1 VTHTRPEVPGFC
13 LVCRERFGGQ
23 KRPHQT
29 DKDSEEPEAAV
40 EKHFKRNDNPDFD
53 VKPSGGSD
61 VVLGGDVMGGQ
72 VEDLW
77 LDDDEIEE
85 VLHQL
90 LVEKEQDVGVVHQQV
105 EDLQSDF
112 GNATNLAAHFD
123 NQAGFDHHSS
133 NSAAWCYGND
143 AANSTTYENV
153 TGSTADAEN
162 ATSPPLPFGNATD
175 SSAHSSP
182 PFASPTAH
190 FSNSTPSPAASE
202 NWSLA
207 SPSGTV
213 AVEVG
218 GHYSSISGDQ
228 CFGSVFS

>member
-1 VTHTRPEVPGFC
+1 VTHTTPEVPGFC

-23 KRPHQT
+23 KRPHQSE
-29 DKDSEEPEAAV
+29 KDSEETETAV
-40 EKHFKRNDNPDFD
+40 EKHFKRNANPDFD
-53 VKPSGGSD
+53 VRLSGGSE
-61 VVLGGDVMGGQ
+61 VVLGGDVRGAQ

-77 LDDDEIEE
+77 LDEDEFKE

-90 LVEKEQDVGVVHQQV
+90 LVEKEENVGLVHQQV
-105 EDLQSDF
+105 EDLQSDL
-112 GNATNLAAHFD
+112 GNATNMAAHFD

-133 NSAAWCYGND
+133 SDFNSAAWCYGNN
-143 AANSTTYENV
+143 AANSTTYEYV
-153 TGSTADAEN
+153 TGSTAGAEN
-162 ATSPPLPFGNATD
+162 ATSPPLPFGNATN
-175 SSAHSSP
+175 SSAHLSP

-190 FSNSTPSPAASE
+190 FSNATPSPAASE

-218 GHYSSISGDQ
+218 DIILP
-228 CFGSVFS
+228 

>member
-1 VTHTRPEVPGFC
+1 MTHTRPEVPGFC
-13 LVCRERFGGQ
+13 LVCRERFVSL

-29 DKDSEEPEAAV
+29 ERDSEEPETAV

-53 VKPSGGSD
+53 DRLSGGSE
-61 VVLGGDVMGGQ
+61 VVLGGDVRGAH

-77 LDDDEIEE
+77 QDGDDVLKEL
-85 VLHQL
+85 LHQ
-90 LVEKEQDVGVVHQQV
+90 LVEKEGNVVLLHQQV
-105 EDLQSDF
+105 EDLRSDL

-133 NSAAWCYGND
+133 NAVNSAAWCYGNN
-143 AANSTTYENV
+143 AANSTTYANV
-153 TGSTADAEN
+153 TGYTEN
-162 ATSPPLPFGNATD
+162 ATSTPLPFGNATN

-213 AVEVG
+213 AAEVG
-218 GHYSSISGDQ
+218 CIILP
-228 CFGSVFS
+228 

>member
-1 VTHTRPEVPGFC
+1 M
-13 LVCRERFGGQ
+13 
-23 KRPHQT
+23 
-29 DKDSEEPEAAV
+29 
-40 EKHFKRNDNPDFD
+40 EKHFKPNDNPDFD
-53 VKPSGGSD
+53 VRLSGGSE
-61 VVLGGDVMGGQ
+61 VVLGGDVRGAH

-77 LDDDEIEE
+77 LDDDVLEE
-85 VLHQL
+85 FLHQ
-90 LVEKEQDVGVVHQQV
+90 LVEKEENVGLLHQQV
-105 EDLQSDF
+105 EDLQSGF

-133 NSAAWCYGND
+133 NSAAWCYGNN
-143 AANSTTYENV
+143 AANSTTSEYV

-162 ATSPPLPFGNATD
+162 ATSPPLPFGNATN

-218 GHYSSISGDQ
+218 GTLFIHIRDP
-228 CFGSVFS
+228 CFRSVFS

>member
-1 VTHTRPEVPGFC
+1 MTHTSPEVPGFC

-29 DKDSEEPEAAV
+29 EKDSEEPESAV

-53 VKPSGGSD
+53 VRVSGGNE
-61 VVLGGDVMGGQ
+61 VVLVGDVMGAQ

-77 LDDDEIEE
+77 QDDDDVLEE
-85 VLHQL
+85 FLHQ
-90 LVEKEQDVGVVHQQV
+90 LVEKEENVGLLHQHV
-105 EDLQSDF
+105 EDLQSGL
-112 GNATNLAAHFD
+112 GNATNVAAHFD

-133 NSAAWCYGND
+133 NAVNSAAWCYGNN
-143 AANSTTYENV
+143 AANSTTYANV
-153 TGSTADAEN
+153 TGYTEN
-162 ATSPPLPFGNATD
+162 ATSTPLPFGNATN

-182 PFASPTAH
+182 PFASPTAL
-190 FSNSTPSPAASE
+190 FSNPTPSPAASE

-213 AVEVG
+213 AAEVG
-218 GHYSSISGDQ
+218 CIILP
-228 CFGSVFS
+228 

>member
-1 VTHTRPEVPGFC
+1 MTHTRPEVPGFC
-13 LVCRERFGGQ
+13 LVCRERFSGQ

-29 DKDSEEPEAAV
+29 EKDSEEPESAV

-53 VKPSGGSD
+53 VRLSGGSE
-61 VVLGGDVMGGQ
+61 VVLGGDVRGAQ

-85 VLHQL
+85 ALQL
-90 LVEKEQDVGVVHQQV
+90 LLEKEENVVLLHQQV
-105 EDLQSDF
+105 EDLQSDL
-112 GNATNLAAHFD
+112 GNATNVAVQFD
-123 NQAGFDHHSS
+123 NQAGFDQHSS
-133 NSAAWCYGND
+133 NSAAWCYGN
-143 AANSTTYENV
+143 AANSATYENV
-153 TGSTADAEN
+153 TGYTADAEN
-162 ATSPPLPFGNATD
+162 ATSPPLPFGNATN

-218 GHYSSISGDQ
+218 DIILP
-228 CFGSVFS
+228 